1 MSLSVLHYG
10 ITDQISNE
18 IIRDVL
24 LLVKVLQ
31 IFERLCFGDGCGGLC
46 SGLNLA
52 EIEDFQSGST
62 SNILLHRKS
71 LGVHRSVICLVSLGL
86 GFLWCDLSGDLAVVV
101 GFHRVCCGGFQNS
114 CSIWSCF
121 LLEFCLADS
130 LSLVVGALP
139 FLEGGVNGNLGGM
152 LTVLLVG
159 GNPDLASLLNT
170 GGQVLGPL
178 SKLSVNSVLDNSL
191 LDVPFLSL
199 NFFQF

>member
-86 GFLWCDLSGDLAVVV
+86 GFL
-101 GFHRVCCGGFQNS
+101 
-114 CSIWSCF
+114 
-121 LLEFCLADS
+121 
-130 LSLVVGALP
+130 
-139 FLEGGVNGNLGGM
+139 
-152 LTVLLVG
+152 
-159 GNPDLASLLNT
+159 
-170 GGQVLGPL
+170 
-178 SKLSVNSVLDNSL
+178 
-191 LDVPFLSL
+191 
-199 NFFQF
+199 